1 VTDVIEH
8 SELAMAVAQLHGAD
22 PAGNLFL
29 VPFVPDQVGMK
40 VLGTIP
46 VRLPDWADPGYTV
59 RSVAKACGMLRQDP
73 WQDTAMCAIIAYAPA
88 WQADPSIQLLR
99 DTLAAQDMPVLDVL
113 RVHDGRCWSYE
124 CPDDDCGPAGPGM
137 PVDPV
142 SDTAIR
148 IATEIGQANA

>member
-1 VTDVIEH
+1 MTDVSEH
-8 SELAMAVAQLHGAD
+8 PELVMAVAQLFGSD
-22 PAGNLFL
+22 PAGIMFL
-29 VPFVPDQVGMK
+29 VPFVPDPAGMK

-46 VRLPDWADPGYTV
+46 VGLPGWPDTTYIV
-59 RSVAKACGMLRQDP
+59 RSVAKAAGTLRQGR
-73 WQDTAMCAIIAYAPA
+73 WQDAAMCAVIAYAPA

-99 DTLAAQDMPVLDVL
+99 DTLAAQEMPVLDVL